1 MPQKLSVRGHRTIAV
16 WIVLAVAA
24 IAATSCADT
33 DAGEDL
39 RTPAT
44 TDITQLIP
52 RELSWRAYRGID
64 LPVAVQGP
72 RVVDG
77 AIASDFDRSP
87 VGAALAA
94 IHATVRVSVAADG
107 QWASVGQ
114 RMIAPGRGRDTWAT
128 ARAQISITTPAT
140 DMVPRILGYL
150 VTAYAD
156 TEAQVQ
162 TYSTYPDRSITRNT
176 ATVIWAT
183 DGWRLRLPDTVT
195 ESPVTAVNSVPNDMV
210 ALPKP

>member
-1 MPQKLSVRGHRTIAV
+1 MPQKLSAHGYRTITV
-16 WIVLAVAA
+16 WIVLAIAA
-24 IAATSCADT
+24 IAATGCGDT
-33 DAGEDL
+33 DSDEYSHA
-39 RTPAT
+39 PAT
-44 TDITQLIP
+44 TDATQLIP
-52 RELSWRAYRGID
+52 HGLSWRTYQDID
-64 LPVAVQGP
+64 LPIAVQGP
-72 RVVDG
+72 RLIDG
-77 AIASDFDRSP
+77 AITTDFDRSP

-94 IHATVRVSVAADG
+94 IHATVRMSVAPDG

-128 ARAQISITTPAT
+128 ARAQISITTAAT
-140 DMVPRILGYL
+140 DMAPNILGYL

-176 ATVIWAT
+176 AHVIWAT

-195 ESPVTAVNSVPNDMV
+195 ESPVTAVDSVPNDIV

>member
-1 MPQKLSVRGHRTIAV
+1 MSQKLSARAHRTITV
-16 WIVLAVAA
+16 WIVLAMAA
-24 IAATSCADT
+24 IAATGCGDT
-33 DAGEDL
+33 DADEDP
-39 RTPAT
+39 RAPAT
-44 TDITQLIP
+44 TDAAQLIP
-52 RELSWRAYRGID
+52 SGLSWRTYQGID
-64 LPVAVQGP
+64 LPIAVQGP
-72 RVVDG
+72 RVIDG
-77 AIASDFDRSP
+77 VVATDCDRSP

-94 IHATVRVSVAADG
+94 IHATVRMSVAPDG

-195 ESPVTAVNSVPNDMV
+195 ESPVTAVDSVPNDMV

>member
-1 MPQKLSVRGHRTIAV
+1 MLAIAT
-16 WIVLAVAA
+16 
-24 IAATSCADT
+24 IAATGCGDT
-33 DAGEDL
+33 DSGEDQ
-39 RTPAT
+39 RVPAS
-44 TDITQLIP
+44 TDVTQLIP
-52 RELSWRAYRGID
+52 KGLSWRTYQGID
-64 LPVAVQGP
+64 LPVAAQGP
-72 RVVDG
+72 RLIEG

-94 IHATVRVSVAADG
+94 IHATVRMSVAPDG

-114 RMIAPGRGRDTWAT
+114 SMIAPGRGRDTWAT

-140 DMVPRILGYL
+140 DMAPRILGYL
-150 VTAYAD
+150 VRAYTD

-183 DGWRLRLPDTVT
+183 DGWRLRLPDAVT
-195 ESPVTAVNSVPNDMV
+195 ESPVTAVDSVPNDIV

>member
-1 MPQKLSVRGHRTIAV
+1 MSQKLSARAHRTVTV
-16 WIVLAVAA
+16 WIVLAMAA
-24 IAATSCADT
+24 IAATGCGDT
-33 DAGEDL
+33 DSDEDSRAL
-39 RTPAT
+39 AT
-44 TDITQLIP
+44 TDAAQLIP
-52 RELSWRAYRGID
+52 SGLSWRTYQGID
-64 LPVAVQGP
+64 LPIAVQGP
-72 RVVDG
+72 RVIDG
-77 AIASDFDRSP
+77 VVATDCDRSP

-94 IHATVRVSVAADG
+94 IHATVRMSVAPDG

-195 ESPVTAVNSVPNDMV
+195 ESPVTAVDSVPNDMV

>member
-16 WIVLAVAA
+16 WIVLAVAV
-24 IAATSCADT
+24 IAATSCADI
-33 DAGEDL
+33 DAGGDL

-44 TDITQLIP
+44 TDVTQLIP

-195 ESPVTAVNSVPNDMV
+195 ESPVAAVDSVPNDMV

>member
-1 MPQKLSVRGHRTIAV
+1 MTDPDQTDPTGADP
-16 WIVLAVAA
+16 
-24 IAATSCADT
+24 DT

-195 ESPVTAVNSVPNDMV
+195 ESPVTAVDSVPNDMV

>member
-1 MPQKLSVRGHRTIAV
+1 MG
-16 WIVLAVAA
+16 
-24 IAATSCADT
+24 DT
-33 DAGEDL
+33 DADEDP
-39 RTPAT
+39 RAPAT
-44 TDITQLIP
+44 TDAAQLIP
-52 RELSWRAYRGID
+52 SGLSWRTYQGID
-64 LPVAVQGP
+64 LPIAVQGP
-72 RVVDG
+72 RVIDG
-77 AIASDFDRSP
+77 VVATDCDRSP

-94 IHATVRVSVAADG
+94 IHATVRMSVAPDG

-195 ESPVTAVNSVPNDMV
+195 ESPVTAVDSVPNDMV